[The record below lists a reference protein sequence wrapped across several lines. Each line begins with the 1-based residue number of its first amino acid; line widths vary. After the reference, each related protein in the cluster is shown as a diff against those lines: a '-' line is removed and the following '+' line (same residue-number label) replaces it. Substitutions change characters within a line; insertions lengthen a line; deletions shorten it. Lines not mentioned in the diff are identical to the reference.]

1 MQQDN
6 NTQNLDKILEAEE
19 LKIQQKYKGA
29 IPKKKLLVAEQK
41 HFDSADYFKRIQS
54 KESSDGKDIE

>member
-1 MQQDN
+1 M
-6 NTQNLDKILEAEE
+6 DKILEAEE

-41 HFDSADYFKRIQS
+41 HFDSADYFKRMQS
-54 KESSDGKDIE
+54 NESSDGKD